1 MNQKPLILCVDDEVN
16 VLEGMK
22 INLRKM
28 GQILTAES
36 GVEGLQVLKD
46 HPDIAIVISD
56 MRMPEMDGAR
66 FLSTVREQFVDTVR
80 LLLTGFSDIEAAIR
94 AVNEGQLFRFLT
106 KPCPPD
112 MLQAAVSAAL
122 DQHRLI
128 MAERVLLQ
136 RTLLGSVHALIEV
149 MALDNPQAIGRAMRV
164 RRRVRDIARSIGL
177 RTVWPV
183 EFAAIFSQLGIV
195 SLRGELRKKI
205 YWGTELED
213 DEQLALSR
221 SIDAIVRVVGKIPRL
236 EPAIAIL
243 RPMSAPATADDVVE
257 VRIIRAAILL
267 ESAEAQ
273 GLTIEDAVTFL
284 RGFGDKLGADV
295 LDACD
300 GKRDLAT
307 PRTSIRAI
315 ALSKLAEGM
324 VLACDLCTSEDIL
337 LVPRGLKLNG
347 STLQHIRNF
356 AEKISV
362 DFVQV
367 EVCEPGQEQG

>member
-36 GVEGLQVLKD
+36 GVEGLRVLKD

-80 LLLTGFSDIEAAIR
+80 LLLTGFSDIDAAIR

-112 MLQAAVSAAL
+112 MLQAAVNAAL

-128 MAERVLLQ
+128 MAERELLQ
-136 RTLLGSVHALIEV
+136 RTLLGSVHALIQV

-213 DEQLALSR
+213 DEQLALSH

-243 RPMSAPATADDVVE
+243 RPMSAPATADDAVE

-273 GLTIEDAVTFL
+273 GLTSEDAATFL
-284 RGFGDKLGADV
+284 RGFGDKIGADV
-295 LDACD
+295 LDACS
-300 GKRDLAT
+300 GKKDLAT
-307 PRTSIRAI
+307 PRMSIRAV

-367 EVCEPGQEQG
+367 EVCDPGREQG